1 MFSRIYVGIA
11 VPLGTG
17 GRRRKTT
24 RRSNVH
30 DSDHKTITIL
40 SGGICT
46 TIIRVRPFKTRIG
59 IRIPKTFRKVR
70 RTKIVQTTQNKNKN
84 KNTTT
89 YWILTG
95 IQYEDRTTQCRR
107 VSKQKKKTVRGS
119 ARIVVTEGRRVPCGR
134 RELRSDV
141 VSSLRHS
148 RCTIADLLRI
158 GWIDSKKTPR
168 EFRREFSS

>member
-1 MFSRIYVGIA
+1 MPSEDKELHSMFSRIYVGVA
-11 VPLGTG
+11 VPLLGTG

-70 RTKIVQTTQNKNKN
+70 RTKIV
-84 KNTTT
+84 
-89 YWILTG
+89 
-95 IQYEDRTTQCRR
+95 
-107 VSKQKKKTVRGS
+107 
-119 ARIVVTEGRRVPCGR
+119 
-134 RELRSDV
+134 
-141 VSSLRHS
+141 
-148 RCTIADLLRI
+148 
-158 GWIDSKKTPR
+158 
-168 EFRREFSS
+168 